1 MRPSPAEK
9 PMTRQRRAS
18 PWSPAGV
25 AIATVLVHPLFGG
38 VLHALNWRP
47 LGRLQRRKLDL
58 WRNLLVGAILVLLT
72 LVAPEARGL
81 RSAITF
87 FVAIDFYKSQAAPF
101 ADHLA
106 SGGRRR
112 SLLAPIAL
120 LVLCL
125 LVLVGI
131 VAGVEYYFATAG

>member
-1 MRPSPAEK
+1 
-9 PMTRQRRAS
+9 MTEPRRAP
-18 PWSPAGV
+18 PWSPTGV
-25 AIATVLVHPLFGG
+25 AVVTLLVHPLFGG
-38 VLHALNWRP
+38 VLHALNWPR
-47 LGRLQRRKLDL
+47 LGRLQRKKLDL
-58 WRNLLVGAILVLLT
+58 WRNLLIGAIVVMLTVL
-72 LVAPEARGL
+72 APESRSL
-81 RSAITF
+81 RWSITY

-112 SLLAPIAL
+112 SLLRPIAF

-131 VAGVEYYFATAG
+131 VAGVEYLLAAVGG